1 MSERLL
7 LGLAVKIPLHF
18 IKLKVLI
25 CIISNGQRYFCLSPT
40 NKNSHMHSQS
50 IRANCDFLAS
60 FGGENVFIN
69 NLCMVD
75 GCQAVILDLQGVRA
89 D

>member
-1 MSERLL
+1 MGRDISVYPLRT
-7 LGLAVKIPLHF
+7 KIRT
-18 IKLKVLI
+18 
-25 CIISNGQRYFCLSPT
+25 CI
-40 NKNSHMHSQS
+40 HSQLEQ
-50 IRANCDFLAS
+50 IVIFLAS
-60 FGGENVFIN
+60 FGGEDVFIN